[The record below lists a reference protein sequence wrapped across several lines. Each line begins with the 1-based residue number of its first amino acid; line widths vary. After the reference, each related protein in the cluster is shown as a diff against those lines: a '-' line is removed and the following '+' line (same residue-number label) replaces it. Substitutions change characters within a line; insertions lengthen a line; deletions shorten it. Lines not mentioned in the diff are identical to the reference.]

1 MKSLLDRVGNW
12 AVLAKAANYSVEG
25 LAKRLGI
32 TVRRLEQFCVRRTGM
47 TPHQRLT
54 EMRQTRAWTLVTE
67 KKKRVKEVASELGYK
82 QVSHFSREFKR
93 FYGIAPS
100 DAPNLSSHPAH
111 SRVRI

>member
-12 AVLAKAANYSVEG
+12 AVLAKAANYSVER

-32 TVRRLEQFCVRRTGM
+32 TVRRLEKFCLRRTGM

-54 EMRQTRAWTLVTE
+54 EMRQAKAWALVTA

-100 DAPNLSSHPAH
+100 EAPNSSGHS